1 MFRGSLR
8 KSSPVE
14 DPEDDRWEIGLLIK
28 VQCDQVESTL
38 EKAFLIGRDDIGK
51 LLGFGFTKE
60 ITFIRDSAQWS
71 MAIWTIDHKELVV
84 RGVAF

>member
-1 MFRGSLR
+1 M
-8 KSSPVE
+8 
-14 DPEDDRWEIGLLIK
+14 
-28 VQCDQVESTL
+28 ESTL
-38 EKAFLIGRDDIGK
+38 EKAFLIGRDDVGK

-60 ITFIRDSAQWS
+60 ITFVRDSAQWS